1 LTSIADFNWK
11 SSILPG
17 ERGQFPPFSPLTAHV
32 DKSIFQ
38 LLFLSIARLTQESSI
53 NTKHE
58 AIIKSPSIV
67 IPVFNEAVTIR
78 EIIARIQAS
87 PLPGLRIY
95 EVGISY
101 SGRSY
106 GEGKKIKWKD
116 GAKAV
121 WMILKYQ

>member
-1 LTSIADFNWK
+1 
-11 SSILPG
+11 
-17 ERGQFPPFSPLTAHV
+17 V

-87 PLPGLRIY
+87 PPPGLRIY